1 MEREYKLRLPAD
13 KMEVLKIRL
22 AEKTYNKAMN
32 TALDFTLQ
40 NYDRGIKNEAMEII
54 DLTVTNS
61 IRSEI
66 EPVYEYIRKVERLQ
80 MLFRKNHGVI
90 LKTLDE
96 MKNETW

>member
-1 MEREYKLRLPAD
+1 MEKQYLLRLP
-13 KMEVLKIRL
+13 KNKVETLKIRL
-22 AEKTYNKAMN
+22 NEKTYNKVMN